1 MDKTLI
7 FELEND
13 KYITIECLEI
23 GYDAKWSPLGILHM
37 DMDIE
42 INSQYFS
49 DINSVKF
56 DKFKLHTIKC
66 LYNGC
71 CIRSVGYHDD
81 YLKVSLLVDNFIYYQ
96 QNPLFIKMNRKLKI
110 SDILDTM

>member
-7 FELEND
+7 FELENN
-13 KYITIECLEI
+13 KYIIIECYCI
-23 GYDAKWSPLGILHM
+23 SYDTKWTPLGLLHI

-42 INSQYFS
+42 IDSKYFS
-49 DINSVKF
+49 DIDSLKF

-66 LYNGC
+66 LHNGC
-71 CIRSVGYHDD
+71 CIRSVEYYVD
-81 YLKVSLLVDNFIYYQ
+81 YLKVSLLVDNFINYQ